1 MKKIFKLY
9 LVIWAALLVAFNIV
23 SFVSVEWA
31 GHEKYTPSFW
41 FGYALI
47 TIAFLGQLG
56 CAYFALRDGQLKKT
70 FYRLSLM
77 SASYTGLILSFV
89 FGGLCML
96 VPVLPYWLGILLC
109 GIVLAFNVI
118 AVVKAEAAIEVV
130 SGIDDKSESHT
141 VFIRTLTADAQRVAA
156 LAKSDAVKAECKK
169 VYEAVR
175 YSDPMSS
182 PELSAVEEEISAK
195 FAHFTEAVTEDNVE
209 KAVAVAEEVLLLV
222 GERNRKCR
230 LLK

>member
-9 LVIWAALLVAFNIV
+9 LVIWAALLAAFNIV
-23 SFVSVEWA
+23 SFVSVGWA

-77 SASYTGLILSFV
+77 SASYAGLILSFV

-118 AVVKAEAAIEVV
+118 AVVKAAAAIEIV
-130 SGIDDKSESHT
+130 SGIDDKSESYT
-141 VFIRTLTADAQRVAA
+141 VFIRALTADAQGVAA

-182 PELSAVEEEISAK
+182 PALEETEMKIAGQFVVFSDAVKSDDIRA
-195 FAHFTEAVTEDNVE
+195 AQIAGDALIVLVT
-209 KAVAVAEEVLLLV
+209 
-222 GERNRKCR
+222 ERNRKCK

>member
-1 MKKIFKLY
+1 MEKKLFRAQNSVLNVAKSFDYREGSAMKKIFKLY
-9 LVIWAALLVAFNIV
+9 LVIWAALLAAFNIV
-23 SFVSVEWA
+23 SFVSVGWS
-31 GHEKYTPSFW
+31 GHEKYTLSFW

-70 FYRLSLM
+70 FYRLSLLA
-77 SASYTGLILSFV
+77 ASYAGLILSFV
-89 FGGLCML
+89 
-96 VPVLPYWLGILLC
+96 
-109 GIVLAFNVI
+109 I
-118 AVVKAEAAIEVV
+118 AVVKAAAAIEIV

-141 VFIRTLTADAQRVAA
+141 VFIRALTADAQGVAA

-182 PELSAVEEEISAK
+182 PALEETEMKIAGQFVVFSDAVKSDDIRA
-195 FAHFTEAVTEDNVE
+195 AQIAGDALIVLVT
-209 KAVAVAEEVLLLV
+209 
-222 GERNRKCR
+222 ERNRKCK

>member
-9 LVIWAALLVAFNIV
+9 LVIWAALLAAFNIV
-23 SFVSVEWA
+23 SFVSVGWS

-70 FYRLSLM
+70 FYRLSLLA
-77 SASYTGLILSFV
+77 ASYAGLILSFV

-109 GIVLAFNVI
+109 GVVLAFNVI
-118 AVVKAEAAIEVV
+118 AVVKAAAAIEIV

-141 VFIRTLTADAQRVAA
+141 VFIRALTADAQGVAA

-182 PELSAVEEEISAK
+182 PALEETEMKIAGQFVVFSDAVKSDDIRA
-195 FAHFTEAVTEDNVE
+195 AQIAGDALIVLVT
-209 KAVAVAEEVLLLV
+209 
-222 GERNRKCR
+222 ERNRKCK

>member
-23 SFVSVEWA
+23 SFVSVGWA

-141 VFIRTLTADAQRVAA
+141 VFIRTLTADAQRGAA

-209 KAVAVAEEVLLLV
+209 KVADAGGELLLKIE
-222 GERNRKCR
+222 ERNRKCR